1 MLVYKMCN
9 YMILVLESNCM
20 MLVPEDLHG
29 YDKMW
34 VLLGPHDGLPGIPPA
49 EIKVKA
55 LKQ

>member
-1 MLVYKMCN
+1 
-9 YMILVLESNCM
+9 MILVLESNCM